1 MKTRLSILVLIGIMM
16 TACYTGRPVAKQ
28 VPQNNDTYKVDYLFE
43 HDGCKVYRFYD
54 RGVIMFIL
62 RTVPERLRL
71 LVLILQ
77 NSGYRQLSGLQNK
90 QFTGILTLS
99 SISIMALIRYI

>member
-43 HDGCKVYRFYD
+43 HDG
-54 RGVIMFIL
+54 
-62 RTVPERLRL
+62 L
-71 LVLILQ
+71 LSLIH
-77 NSGYRQLSGLQNK
+77 
-90 QFTGILTLS
+90 I
-99 SISIMALIRYI
+99 